1 MAERVDMEHDQGATF
16 SRRFIWMTDTATPE
30 PVNVSTYT
38 ARMHIRASID
48 ADSTILELTT
58 ENDLINLGGADGHVD
73 LSIPAAVTSTVP
85 SGSYRYDLEMVAADG
100 FVTRLAEG
108 KIKIRPE
115 VTR

>member
-30 PVNVSTYT
+30 AVNVSTYT
-38 ARMHIRASID
+38 ARMHIRTAID
-48 ADSTILELTT
+48 ADSTIVELTT
-58 ENDLINLGGADGHVD
+58 ENGGITLGSTDGVVD
-73 LSIPAAVTSTVP
+73 LFLDADATTAIPAST
-85 SGSYRYDLEMVAADG
+85 YRYDLELVAADG
-100 FVTRLAEG
+100 YVTRLAEG

>member
-16 SRRFIWMTDTATPE
+16 ARRFIWKTDTATPTA
-30 PVNVSTYT
+30 VDVTTYD
-38 ARMHIRASID
+38 ARMHIRTSID
-48 ADSTILELTT
+48 AASTVLELTT
-58 ENDLINLGGADGHVD
+58 ENGRIVLGGDNGYVD
-73 LSIPAAVTSTVP
+73 LFISADDTTLLE
-85 SGSYRYDLEMVAADG
+85 SGTYRYDLEMVAADG